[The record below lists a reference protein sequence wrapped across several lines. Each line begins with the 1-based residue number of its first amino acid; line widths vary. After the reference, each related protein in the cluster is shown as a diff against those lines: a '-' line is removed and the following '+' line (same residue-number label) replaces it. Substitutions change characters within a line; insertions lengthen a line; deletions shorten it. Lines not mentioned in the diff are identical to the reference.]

1 MGNFLDISNYTI
13 YKILTDDDL
22 LVAVSSEYTEQIERM
37 VEEYGSIKNIPSS
50 KTVRGIFIN
59 RGEKE
64 DLKMVI
70 TPMQENDVTVN
81 QLRPID

>member
-1 MGNFLDISNYTI
+1 MGNFLDISKYTI
-13 YKILTDDDL
+13 YKILTDEEL
-22 LVAVSSEYTEQIERM
+22 LVAVSSDYAEQIDRM

-59 RGEKE
+59 SGEKK
-64 DLKMVI
+64 DLKMI
-70 TPMQENDVTVN
+70 TTPMQENDVTVN